1 MSDEKALR
9 QELADWAKSMFN
21 RGYSSG
27 GAGNISARLA
37 DGSIIVTPTNS
48 SFGDLDP
55 NRLSKLDAQGN
66 WIGGDKPTKEV
77 SMHMAM
83 YLQRPDCQ
91 AVVHL
96 HSPWLTALSC
106 LPGLDSTNC
115 LPPITPYYVMRVGKL
130 PLIEYLPPGDDR
142 IGEEIARLAPNHNA
156 VLLSN
161 HGPVVGGKTLRQAFF
176 NAEELEDTARL
187 YITLRPH
194 GFTTLTQEQV
204 QELESRY
211 PQK

>member
-9 QELADWAKSMFN
+9 QELVDWAKSMFN

-27 GAGNISARLA
+27 GAGNISARLP

-55 NRLSKLDAQGN
+55 NKLSKLDAQGN

-83 YLQRPDCQ
+83 YLQRPDCH

-106 LPGLDSTNC
+106 LPGLDTKNC

-142 IGEEIARLAPNHNA
+142 IGEEIAKLAPTHNA

-161 HGPVVGGKTLRQAFF
+161 HGPVVGGKTL
-176 NAEELEDTARL
+176 
-187 YITLRPH
+187 
-194 GFTTLTQEQV
+194 
-204 QELESRY
+204 
-211 PQK
+211 

>member
-1 MSDEKALR
+1 MSEEKALR
-9 QELADWAKSMFN
+9 LELCEWAKSMFM

-27 GAGNISARLA
+27 GAGNISAKLP

-48 SFGDLDP
+48 SFGDLNP
-55 NRLSKLDAQGN
+55 ERLSKLDAQGQ
-66 WIGGDKPTKEV
+66 WIDGDKPTKEV

-83 YLQRPDCQ
+83 YNQRPDCQ

-106 LPGLDSTNC
+106 LKNVDKNNC
-115 LPPITPYYVMRVGKL
+115 LPPITPYYVMRVGSL
-130 PLIEYLPPGDDR
+130 PLVEYLPPGDDR
-142 IGEEIARLAPNHNA
+142 IGKEITKLAKDHSA
-156 VLLSN
+156 ILLSN

-176 NAEELEDTARL
+176 NTEELEDTARL
-187 YITLRPH
+187 YLTLLPL
-194 GFTTLTQEQV
+194 GFKTLTDTDV
-204 QELESRY
+204 QELKNRY

>member
-1 MSDEKALR
+1 MSAEQALR
-9 QELADWAKSMFN
+9 VELCEWAKSMFM

-27 GAGNISARLA
+27 GAGNISAKLP

-48 SFGDLDP
+48 SFGDLIP
-55 NRLSKLDAQGN
+55 ERLSKLDAKGN
-66 WIGGDKPTKEV
+66 WIDGDKPTKEV

-83 YLQRPDCQ
+83 YEQRPDCQ

-106 LPGLDSTNC
+106 LENVDKTNC
-115 LPPITPYYVMRVGKL
+115 LPPITPYYVMRVGQL
-130 PLIEYLPPGDDR
+130 PLVEYLPPGDPK
-142 IGEEIARLAPNHNA
+142 IGEEIAKLAKTHSA

-161 HGPVVGGKTLRQAFF
+161 HGPVVGGTTLRQAFF

-187 YITLRPH
+187 YITLLPL
-194 GFTTLTQEQV
+194 GFKTLTDADV
-204 QELESRY
+204 QELKNRY

>member
-27 GAGNISARLA
+27 GAGNISAKLP
-37 DGSIIVTPTNS
+37 DGNIIVTPTNS
-48 SFGDLDP
+48 SFGDLNP
-55 NRLSKLDAQGN
+55 AKLSKLDANGN
-66 WIGGDKPTKEV
+66 WIDGDKPTKEV

-83 YLQRPDCQ
+83 YRQRPDCQ

-106 LPGLDSTNC
+106 LPNLDRANC

-130 PLIEYLPPGDDR
+130 PLIQYLPPGDDR
-142 IGEEIARLAPNHNA
+142 IGEEIEKLAPNHNA

-194 GFTTLTQEQV
+194 GFTTLTPDQV
-204 QELESRY
+204 NALESRY

>member
-1 MSDEKALR
+1 MSEEKALR
-9 QELADWAKSMFN
+9 QEMTDWARSMFN

-27 GAGNISARLA
+27 GAGNISARLS

-55 NRLSKLDAQGN
+55 DRLSKLDPQGR
-66 WIGGDKPTKEV
+66 WIEGDKPTKEV

-83 YLQRPDCQ
+83 YQQRPDCQ

-96 HSPWLTALSC
+96 HSQWLTALSC
-106 LPGLDSTNC
+106 LPDLDMSNC
-115 LPPITPYYVMRVGKL
+115 LPPMTPYYVMRVGKL

-142 IGEEIARLAPNHNA
+142 IGEEIAKLAVDHNA

-176 NAEELEDTARL
+176 NTEELEDTARL
-187 YITLRPH
+187 YLMLLPH
-194 GFTTLTQEQV
+194 GFKTLTDEQV
-204 QELESRY
+204 RDLETRY
-211 PQK
+211 PRR

>member
-9 QELADWAKSMFN
+9 QELTDWAKSMFN

-27 GAGNISARLA
+27 GAGNISARLD
-37 DGSIIVTPTNS
+37 DGCVIVTPTNS

-55 NRLSKLDAQGN
+55 ERLSKLDTQGN
-66 WIGGDKPTKEV
+66 WISGDKPTKEV

-83 YLQRPDCQ
+83 YQQREDCR

-106 LPGLDSTNC
+106 LPELDKANC

-142 IGEEIARLAPNHNA
+142 IGEEIAKLAATHNA
-156 VLLSN
+156 VLLAN
-161 HGPVVGGKTLRQAFF
+161 HGPVVGGRTLRQAFF

-187 YITLRPH
+187 YITLCPH
-194 GFTTLTQEQV
+194 GFTTLTQQQV
-204 QELESRY
+204 QELENRY
-211 PQK
+211 PAK